1 MKRLLLFLI
10 IAVLTPAL
18 AYSQSS
24 GNFTYGSNSQP
35 KGACSTTITPAPL
48 PVDRC
53 AALLPGPLV
62 PPTQTV
68 PLRQSVLTLRAAPM
82 LVSAWIAQAV
92 AHAPRTLSAQL
103 PARLA

>member
-1 MKRLLLFLI
+1 MKRLLLFLM

-24 GNFTYGSNSQP
+24 GNFTYGSNSQTERCVLNNDNTGTISGGSMCGLTA
-35 KGACSTTITPAPL
+35 GA
-48 PVDRC
+48 
-53 AALLPGPLV
+53 AA

-68 PLRQSVLTLRAAPM
+68 PLRQSVLTLRAAPI